1 MWQAAQTIM
10 TTKASILFDRRCPAT
25 QADKAH
31 VCVRLLSLSDA
42 MGPSSEQ
49 LATQEELVHAATAL
63 SQAAPLPGPLADL
76 RLQNGEMD
84 ALRMLWAQVS
94 ASSLEQGLAA
104 HLHCS
109 LLSEAW

>member
-1 MWQAAQTIM
+1 MPA
-10 TTKASILFDRRCPAT
+10 KACILSHQRCLKM

-49 LATQEELVHAATAL
+49 VATQEELVHAATAL

-76 RLQNGEMD
+76 RLQNGDMD
-84 ALRMLWAQVS
+84 ALRMLWAQV
-94 ASSLEQGLAA
+94 
-104 HLHCS
+104 
-109 LLSEAW
+109 LLRYVLKRTGS

>member
-1 MWQAAQTIM
+1 MPAKTC
-10 TTKASILFDRRCPAT
+10 ILSHQRRLKM

-49 LATQEELVHAATAL
+49 VATQEELVHAATAL

-76 RLQNGEMD
+76 RLQNGDID
-84 ALRMLWAQVS
+84 ALRMLWAQVI
-94 ASSLEQGLAA
+94 APLRPETYWQLICTALCCHRICVFGI
-104 HLHCS
+104 CS
-109 LLSEAW
+109 

>member
-1 MWQAAQTIM
+1 M
-10 TTKASILFDRRCPAT
+10 T

-49 LATQEELVHAATAL
+49 VATQEELVHAATAL

-76 RLQNGEMD
+76 RLQNGDMD
-84 ALRMLWAQVS
+84 ALRMLWAQVLPCYFLDRTSS
-94 ASSLEQGLAA
+94 ASAVRSAVPAIYTADAA
-104 HLHCS
+104 LQVCFQS
-109 LLSEAW
+109 GPSM